1 MQYVLDLGF
10 VDDVAYMLTAVEVI
24 PDKLS
29 VGQRDMLYNCIGG
42 ILGDPV
48 TRDRHKEACLPWVFA
63 LVQSGLTQT
72 LSRATH
78 AQLLLSLKQLMD
90 GGAGT
95 NAIVATGS
103 NARSNSGSGV
113 FTGNSY

>member
-48 TRDRHKEACLPWVFA
+48 TRERHKEACLPWVFA
-63 LVQSGLTQT
+63 LVQNGLTQT
-72 LSRATH
+72 LSRSTH
-78 AQLLLSLKQLMD
+78 SQLLVSLKQLMD
-90 GGAGT
+90 GGA
-95 NAIVATGS
+95 NLDSAAS
-103 NARSNSGSGV
+103 NNARNHNTRGV
-113 FTGNSY
+113 FSGNASY